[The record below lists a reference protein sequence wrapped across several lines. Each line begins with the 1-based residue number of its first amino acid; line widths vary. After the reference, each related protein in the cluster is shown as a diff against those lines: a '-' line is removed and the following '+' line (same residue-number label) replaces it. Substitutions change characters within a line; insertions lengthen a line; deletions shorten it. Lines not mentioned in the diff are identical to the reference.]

1 MNRYLNKEILR
12 LSIPSILANLTV
24 PLVGMVDTAVAGHLR
39 VADGLGAAEFI
50 GGISV
55 GALLFN
61 LLYWNFFFV
70 RASTAGLTA
79 QAFGRGDMQDCT
91 RILGRGLIVGVGI
104 ALLLV
109 LLQWPIGQLGM
120 LLVKGTPEVARL
132 ALTYF
137 FIRIWA
143 GPANLALMAL
153 RGWFVGMQDSVSSM
167 LTDLVVNG
175 VNIAASIILSLG
187 VGSWEGLGFPGVAW
201 GTVVAQYSGLAFA
214 SLVCVLKYGKVLS
227 GGVKLREC
235 LSGSGLREFTSMN
248 FDLLLRSFG
257 FTAIYMGYTTIAA
270 RFGNEL
276 LACSSIMMNILLIFS
291 YFTDGFAYAGEAL
304 TGRFIGA
311 GDRPM
316 TRLTVRYVFGWS
328 IALGLLFM
336 VFYRVGGMPL
346 VRLLTDDAEVVEACR
361 AYIPWLV
368 LMPVFGCAAFAWDGI
383 YIGATAAKGIRNAM
397 LGAAAAFFAVW
408 LLGSRFISAPEAG
421 MHVLL
426 AAYFAH
432 LLLRTVY
439 LTVRYPKDILS
450 K

>member
-24 PLVGMVDTAVAGHLR
+24 PLVGMVDTAVAGHLP
-39 VADGLGAAEFI
+39 VSGGLGAAEFI

-70 RASTAGLTA
+70 RAGTAGLTA
-79 QAFGRGDMQDCT
+79 QAFGRGDMQDCA
-91 RILGRGLIVGVGI
+91 RILWRGLVISVGI
-104 ALLLV
+104 ALVLV
-109 LLQWPIGQLGM
+109 ILQWPIGHLGM
-120 LLVKGTPEVARL
+120 LLVNSSPEVARL

-187 VGSWEGLGFPGVAW
+187 IGGWEGLGFPGVAW
-201 GTVVAQYSGLAFA
+201 GTVAAQYSGLLFA
-214 SLVCVLKYGKVLS
+214 SLVCVFKYGRKVF
-227 GGVKLREC
+227 GGVKPIESLGGDMR
-235 LSGSGLREFTSMN
+235 GFVSMN
-248 FDLLLRSFG
+248 ADLMLRSLG

-276 LACSSIMMNILLIFS
+276 LACSSILMNILLIFS

-328 IALGLLFM
+328 IALGMLFM
-336 VFYRVGGMPL
+336 GLYQWGGMPL
-346 VRLLTDDAEVVEACR
+346 VRLLTDDAAVVEACR

-383 YIGATAAKGIRNAM
+383 YVGATAARGIRNAM
-397 LGAAAAFFAVW
+397 LGAAVAFFAVW
-408 LLGSRFISAPEAG
+408 LLGSRFTELPQVR

-432 LLLRTVY
+432 LLMRTVY

>member
-1 MNRYLNKEILR
+1 
-12 LSIPSILANLTV
+12 
-24 PLVGMVDTAVAGHLR
+24 
-39 VADGLGAAEFI
+39 
-50 GGISV
+50 
-55 GALLFN
+55 
-61 LLYWNFFFV
+61 
-70 RASTAGLTA
+70 
-79 QAFGRGDMQDCT
+79 
-91 RILGRGLIVGVGI
+91 
-104 ALLLV
+104 
-109 LLQWPIGQLGM
+109 
-120 LLVKGTPEVARL
+120 
-132 ALTYF
+132 
-137 FIRIWA
+137 
-143 GPANLALMAL
+143 MAL

-187 VGSWEGLGFPGVAW
+187 IGGWEGLGFPGVAW
-201 GTVVAQYSGLAFA
+201 GTVAAQYSGLLFA
-214 SLVCVLKYGKVLS
+214 SLVCVFKYGRKVF
-227 GGVKLREC
+227 GGVKPLESLGGDMR
-235 LSGSGLREFTSMN
+235 GFVSMN
-248 FDLLLRSFG
+248 ADLMLRSLG

-276 LACSSIMMNILLIFS
+276 LACSSILMNILLIFS

-328 IALGLLFM
+328 IALGVLFM
-336 VFYRVGGMPL
+336 GLYQWGGMPL
-346 VRLLTDDAEVVEACR
+346 VRLLTDDAAVVEACR

-383 YIGATAAKGIRNAM
+383 YVGATAARGIRNAM
-397 LGAAAAFFAVW
+397 LGAAVAFFAVW
-408 LLGSRFISAPEAG
+408 LLGSRFTELPQVR

-432 LLLRTVY
+432 LLMRTVY